1 MKTKLSFDALTVLD
15 AIDRE
20 GGFSAAAR
28 ALYRVPS
35 ALTYTINKLE
45 ADLGV
50 ALFDRSSGKPEL
62 TQAGRDLLQQ
72 GRVLLQQAGDAEQ
85 RLQHLS
91 QGWESQLRIAVADI
105 IPLQW
110 LYPLLDSF
118 YELGAMT
125 QVQLLCEV
133 YGGCWD
139 ALVAGRADLVV
150 GAPGEGPPS
159 GTYHQQQLGVVDF
172 VFAVAPGHALAEQPE
187 PLAPD
192 VIRRYRAVSAAD
204 SSRQLLP
211 RSSGL
216 LGGQDVLTVPDQQ
229 SKLAAQCQGLGAGYL
244 PRHLATAALKTGELI
259 EKQVTDSKPASSL
272 SLVCRSG
279 QTGAAIKW
287 FISQLSDTN
296 WLKDQIKRNA

>member
-1 MKTKLSFDALTVLD
+1 MNTKITFDALAVLD

-28 ALYRVPS
+28 VLHRVPS
-35 ALTYTINKLE
+35 ALTYTVNKLE
-45 ADLGV
+45 TDLGIS
-50 ALFDRSSGKPEL
+50 LFDRASGKPVL
-62 TQAGRDLLQQ
+62 TEAGQDLLVQ
-72 GRVLLQQAGDAEQ
+72 GRTMLQQAADAEQ

-91 QGWESQLRIAVADI
+91 RGWESHLRIAVADV

-110 LYPLLDSF
+110 LYPLLTRF
-118 YELGAMT
+118 YAVGAVT

-139 ALVAGRADLVV
+139 ALVSGRADLVV

-159 GTYHQQQLGVVDF
+159 GAYHQQELGVVDF
-172 VFAVAPGHALAEQPE
+172 VFAVAPGHELALQPE
-187 PLAPD
+187 PLAPNA
-192 VIRRYRAVSAAD
+192 IRRYRAVSAAD

-229 SKLAAQCQGLGAGYL
+229 AKLVAQCQGLGAGYL
-244 PRHLATAALKTGELI
+244 PRHLAATALKCGELI
-259 EKQVTDSKPASSL
+259 EKRVVDSKPAIGL
-272 SLVCRSG
+272 SLVWRSG
-279 QTGAAIKW
+279 QGGAALNW
-287 FISQLSDTN
+287 FVSQLSGTN